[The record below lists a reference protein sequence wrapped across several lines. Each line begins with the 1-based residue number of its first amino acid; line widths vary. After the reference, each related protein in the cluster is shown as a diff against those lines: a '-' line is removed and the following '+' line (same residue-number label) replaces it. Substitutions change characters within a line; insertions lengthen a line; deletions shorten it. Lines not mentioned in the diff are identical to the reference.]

1 MHGRFIHTAATPFLM
16 RQVIRQRSLIWQF
29 VKRDVQSRYRG
40 SWLGMSWSFLTPLL
54 MLAVYTFV
62 FREVFKARW
71 GAGEGGGLE
80 FALYMYAGLVV
91 FNFFAEV
98 VTRAPRLIVDQ
109 PNLVKKVV
117 FPLDL
122 LAWVSLFAAT
132 FHLLVN
138 ALVLLLAALL
148 AGYGSWSMLW
158 LPLVWLPL
166 FPLLLGL
173 SWFFASLGVYLRDI
187 GQVLN
192 LLVSLLMFLTPIFYA
207 TSSLPARWRPW
218 LALNPLT
225 PLIEDTRRVMI
236 EGGSPDIFRLF
247 LLLIIGLLTALLGRL
262 WFRTTCRGFADVL

>member
-1 MHGRFIHTAATPFLM
+1 MVHRLLQH
-16 RQVIRQRSLIWQF
+16 RSLVWQF
-29 VKRDVQSRYRG
+29 VKRDVQARYRG
-40 SWLGMSWSFLTPLL
+40 SSLGMTWSFITPLL

-71 GAGEGGGLE
+71 SGTSGEGGGLE

-91 FNFFAEV
+91 FNFFSEM

-122 LAWVSLFAAT
+122 LAWVALLAAS

-138 ALVLLLAALL
+138 TGVLLLAAIW
-148 AGYGSWSMLW
+148 AGYGSWNMLW

-166 FPLLLGL
+166 LPLLLGL
-173 SWFFASLGVYLRDI
+173 SWFLSGLGVYLRDI

-192 LLVSLLMFLTPIFYA
+192 LLVSLLMFMTPIFYPA
-207 TSSLPARWRPW
+207 SALPERWRPW
-218 LALNPLT
+218 LELNPLV
-225 PLIEDTRRVMI
+225 PLIEDTRRVLI
-236 EGGSPDIFRLF
+236 EGLWPDFHRLT
-247 LLLIIGLLTALLGRL
+247 LLLAASLLVAVLGRL
-262 WFRTTCRGFADVL
+262 WFRVTRRGFADVL